1 MAWTLPIFTQSLM
14 GNCALGSYLWGDLED
29 HIPSLDERSGGSSC
43 NSGFANH
50 AKVRH
55 SSTLLTGNSAA
66 PYMSV
71 AICCLYNLLPIS
83 NGSMEKNCFQIC
95 NIFPSFSV
103 DLLCF
108 PWKISTAKHS
118 PVPLSHRTWAVSLT
132 MGSLFNKP
140 GDGCH
145 PWNQSHQESENAR
158 LLGWYN
164 LACAMYSRG
173 CVYTMD
179 FASLNFGSLVR
190 AYAIKLNGKH
200 LYQTTVTRCLQHLA
214 PRTPGREK
222 PNFKIIMVQLPSY
235 RWGAN
240 IGGYQ
245 HIPLVI
251 PVISSSPKVP
261 YGRSESHIVAVS
273 SGCSQKQHKQSCIC
287 GLTTTAF

>member
-1 MAWTLPIFTQSLM
+1 MKRMYIHHDHPSRIPWKPGQSDGSSSHCPRHQFSLACHNTREGLCGGPETGKYTTTFVRPGLAISVTSPYTTHKKMIMVGSHINHVSQTWNTLKWIEHFLYLHNP
-14 GNCALGSYLWGDLED
+14 LWGIRPWEAIFEEILQD
-29 HIPSLDERSGGSSC
+29 HIPSLDERSAGSSC

-55 SSTLLTGNSAA
+55 SSTLLTRNSAA
-66 PYMSV
+66 PYMSL
-71 AICCLYNLLPIS
+71 AMCCLYNLLPIS
-83 NGSMEKNCFQIC
+83 NGSMEKKCFQIC

-164 LACAMYSRG
+164 LACAMYSG
-173 CVYTMD
+173 DGYTPWI
-179 FASLNFGSLVR
+179 SQVP
-190 AYAIKLNGKH
+190 
-200 LYQTTVTRCLQHLA
+200 TLA
-214 PRTPGREK
+214 
-222 PNFKIIMVQLPSY
+222 V
-235 RWGAN
+235 
-240 IGGYQ
+240 
-245 HIPLVI
+245 
-251 PVISSSPKVP
+251 
-261 YGRSESHIVAVS
+261 
-273 SGCSQKQHKQSCIC
+273 
-287 GLTTTAF
+287 